1 MKQILT
7 LVSLLLL
14 FASTVTAQENGSVQN
29 ESPWQRYT
37 VKGDDFSIKLP
48 LLPAMATGNVFI
60 EREQK
65 LRRERRLGAYADGV
79 VYTIYSLDA
88 GQIQES
94 FNDSIKE
101 FRSSTAWDL
110 NTEKDLT
117 VTGFAGKQYSGV
129 TRTVQVFATKKRVY
143 EFQVV
148 GAPGEDPRVKPFFA
162 SLMLGKK
169 GEGIEVSD
177 GQGSAYEPG
186 PQSTTPISME
196 KSYTGKQVDRKAV
209 LVMRIEPAY
218 TEEARQRAV
227 TGIVVLKAIFSA
239 KGSVVNIV
247 TVSGLPNG
255 LTERAIDAARK
266 IKFIPAVK
274 DGKFVSMWMQLEYNF
289 NLY

>member
-1 MKQILT
+1 MKRIL
-7 LVSLLLL
+7 SLICLLAL
-14 FASTVTAQENGSVQN
+14 TASAAAAQENGSVQN
-29 ESPWQRYT
+29 ESSWQRYT
-37 VKGDDFSIKLP
+37 VKGEDFSIKLP
-48 LLPAMATGNVFI
+48 LLPAMATGIVFI

-65 LRRERRLGAYADGV
+65 LRRERRLGVYADGV

-94 FNDSIKE
+94 YNDSIKE

-110 NTEKDLT
+110 NSEKDLT
-117 VTGFAGKQYSGV
+117 VAGFAGKQYWGV

-143 EFQVV
+143 QFQVV

-186 PQSTTPISME
+186 PQSTPVSME

-218 TEEARQRAV
+218 TEEARQRGV
-227 TGIVVLKAIFSA
+227 TGTVVLKAIFSA
-239 KGSVVNIV
+239 KGSVVNLV
-247 TVSGLPNG
+247 TVSGLPDG

-274 DGKFVSMWMQLEYNF
+274 DGKFVSMWIQLEYNF

>member
-1 MKQILT
+1 MKRIL
-7 LVSLLLL
+7 SLICLLAL
-14 FASTVTAQENGSVQN
+14 TASAAAAQENGSVQN
-29 ESPWQRYT
+29 ESSWQRYT
-37 VKGDDFSIKLP
+37 VKGEDFSIKLP
-48 LLPAMATGNVFI
+48 LLPAMATGTVFI

-65 LRRERRLGAYADGV
+65 LRRERYLGAYADGV

-94 FNDSIKE
+94 FNDSIRE

-117 VTGFAGKQYSGV
+117 VAGFAGKQYSGV

-148 GAPGEDPRVKPFFA
+148 GAPGEDPRVKQFFA

-186 PQSTTPISME
+186 PQSMPVSME
-196 KSYTGKQVDRKAV
+196 KSYTGRQVDRKAV
-209 LVMRIEPAY
+209 LVMRIEPQY
-218 TEEARQRAV
+218 TETARQSGV
-227 TGIVVLKAIFSA
+227 TGTVVLKVIFSA

-247 TVSGLPNG
+247 TVSGLPDG

-274 DGKFVSMWMQLEYNF
+274 DGKFVSMWIQLEYNF